1 MSIQLSNLLPYIHST
16 KRTSTTV
23 RFFAA
28 PTKIVLLDFI
38 GAPDYF
44 ITDFGA
50 IFHRRRIYTNRRGI
64 VSKGYTPEVPLDP
77 YTLFRWSLLD
87 TNSGKMWFPLNQVLG
102 WAFTPQTDRNMRYF
116 LPKHLG
122 VRPLY
127 VDHYEWSNIPPQV
140 PADSKY
146 LLFMQELYKTVQ
158 EDYVII
164 CDLCY
169 SATRSIHKSKYA
181 GALRSLSAQLSHKA
195 GHGWMLYD
203 LVNEHNEHKPSQ
215 VIRMSKQIA
224 VLDTDNFRYIVSP
237 LKPGNVI
244 TLQDVFKAIKNSTQL
259 KWLEIAKFAG
269 LSNANRA
276 FRVAYLQKD
285 REEMKALQAYLV
297 VDAVSNCA
305 YFYRH
310 DHKPAQVIPPHV
322 GPTIV
327 SSEPATKNVV
337 AGVPSLFATR
347 VIVSDP
353 LNRILTMTVTPTGGY
368 IITNTSNIVYDTD
381 VTYTLSGSA
390 AALNKILDNLKF
402 VGRGKGSS
410 QVVIAVDDR
419 EGAGSSTA
427 SVTVKL
433 NVTEGVQVS
442 VPVLTVPSDGVT
454 GKVKEYT
461 DLKISI
467 TDKDNK
473 RLAVR
478 FTPFNCQLFGFRSWA
493 EILGPQE
500 THVVNG
506 VPDYITKDLAKL
518 QVMPLAEKCSVGIEV
533 RCGKHYELKYV
544 NITATSASVP
554 EKEEEQDEPTELSKN
569 EVQQQV
575 PAQQVAP
582 QPTPTPQATKTTT
595 TSTPAKETIPA
606 ATTATAPATK
616 STENKSTK
624 KSKTETKTAQTATPK
639 TEPAAT
645 TEEKKA

>member
-1 MSIQLSNLLPYIHST
+1 
-16 KRTSTTV
+16 
-23 RFFAA
+23 
-28 PTKIVLLDFI
+28 
-38 GAPDYF
+38 
-44 ITDFGA
+44 
-50 IFHRRRIYTNRRGI
+50 
-64 VSKGYTPEVPLDP
+64 
-77 YTLFRWSLLD
+77 
-87 TNSGKMWFPLNQVLG
+87 
-102 WAFTPQTDRNMRYF
+102 
-116 LPKHLG
+116 
-122 VRPLY
+122 
-127 VDHYEWSNIPPQV
+127 
-140 PADSKY
+140 
-146 LLFMQELYKTVQ
+146 
-158 EDYVII
+158 
-164 CDLCY
+164 
-169 SATRSIHKSKYA
+169 
-181 GALRSLSAQLSHKA
+181 
-195 GHGWMLYD
+195 MLYD

-297 VDAVSNCA
+297 IDAPSNCA

-327 SSEPATKNVV
+327 SNEPAIKNVV

-433 NVTEGVQVS
+433 NVTEGAQVS

-454 GKVKEYT
+454 GKVNEYT

-544 NITATSASVP
+544 NITATSALTP
-554 EKEEEQDEPTELSKN
+554 EKEEDQDESTELSEN
-569 EVQQQV
+569 EVQRQV
-575 PAQQVAP
+575 SAQQVAP
-582 QPTPTPQATKTTT
+582 QPTQTTKTTT
-595 TSTPAKETIPA
+595 TSTPAKETVAA

-639 TEPAAT
+639 TEQPAAT